1 MTERLAAVEGQI
13 ATLRQLGQVVGAI
26 RAIAAA
32 RGRAARNRLAAV
44 RAHAGIVA
52 RAIGRAL
59 ALAPAPEAAF
69 AASPRRGAHL
79 VVAFCGEQGFA
90 GAFSTTVLDRLA
102 DGETAAARGGRA
114 PVTLLVVGD
123 RGLLA
128 AHERDLAVA
137 WSTPM
142 ILHQDR
148 AADLA
153 ARLVD
158 EVWRRLE
165 AGPVDRVDLLHWMP
179 DGGSGGSVVRR
190 RLLPFD
196 FGRFPPEPTTV
207 APILTLTPAA
217 LTARLVEEYVF
228 AELCEAAI
236 LSFVAENEARV
247 RAMTAAGDRIG
258 EKLEAEVA
266 EARRL
271 RQESITGEI
280 VELASGAMALAA
292 KRRRARSPT
301 AFAADQVATP
311 AKGG

>member
-1 MTERLAAVEGQI
+1 MTERLAEVEGQI

-32 RGRAARNRLAAV
+32 RGRAARSRLEAV

-59 ALAPAPEAAF
+59 ALAPAPEPAPAG
-69 AASPRRGAHL
+69 SGRGGRI

-90 GAFSTTVLDRLA
+90 GAFSTAVLDRLA
-102 DGETAAARGGRA
+102 DAEAEAAWGGGMPA
-114 PVTLLVVGD
+114 TLLVVGD

-142 ILHQDR
+142 VLHQDR
-148 AADLA
+148 AAELA

-165 AGPVDRVDLLHWMP
+165 AAPIDRVDLLHWMP

-196 FGRFPPEPTTV
+196 FARFPPEPSAV
-207 APILTLTPAA
+207 APILTLTPEA

-258 EKLEAEVA
+258 EKLEAELA

-292 KRRRARSPT
+292 KRRRARGPA
-301 AFAADQVATP
+301 AFAADQVAAP